1 MFIFVNYMN
10 VTDIRLAR
18 FFLSGL
24 FHIKLTKFYAVM
36 QKARLKQSKGPP
48 FIIKRKYDKR
58 LLIQCGG
65 SGSTWDGFLPFCQIR
80 IRTFFPRIWWFNI
93 KKRIPLT
100 LLTVTR
106 TGKKLSVIKIWPLK
120 FWIFDLDLAPDSNQ
134 NKKRYPIFRVS
145 LPVARSSAS
154 GIFNKNW
161 YSVNSSALK
170 NV

>member
-1 MFIFVNYMN
+1 MWRTSGWPDFFYPAFFISGWLSFLLLCK
-10 VTDIRLAR
+10 RLVWNKVR
-18 FFLSGL
+18 GHL
-24 FHIKLTKFYAVM
+24 
-36 QKARLKQSKGPP
+36 